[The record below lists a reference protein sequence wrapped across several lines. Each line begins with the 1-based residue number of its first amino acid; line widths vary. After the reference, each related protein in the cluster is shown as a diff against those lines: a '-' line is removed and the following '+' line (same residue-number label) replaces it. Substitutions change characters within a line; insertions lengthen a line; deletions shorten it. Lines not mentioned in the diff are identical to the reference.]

1 MSTHLFFIGKGGVGK
16 STVSSLTGIKLSS
29 EKKVLLVSLDPAHN
43 LSDIFNN
50 SFSDNPKLVSNN
62 LSVIEVNVKKRIKQY
77 LQNIEND
84 LVKSNASLS
93 SFNLLNEFEIIKY
106 SPGIEEYGILLAY
119 SDIIKKYELFDTI
132 IFDMPPTALTL
143 KFFNLPRLS
152 SLWIDKLIDLR
163 NRIKVKKEIV
173 SRIKFGKMEI
183 EKDKILDKLNT
194 QKIFYQFILERL
206 KDFNT
211 EINLVVNP
219 DKLSLSE
226 GEKIITELKTIEFN
240 IKKIILNKATIQQVK
255 LDTFIEIPEIIIPK
269 TEDQLIGI
277 ENLKKFNLRLL

>member
-50 SFSDNPKLVSNN
+50 SFSDNPKVVSNN
-62 LSVIEVNVKKRIKQY
+62 LSVIEVNVKNRIKQY
-77 LQNIEND
+77 LKNIEND
-84 LVKSNASLS
+84 LVKSNAGLS

-119 SDIIKKYELFDTI
+119 SDIVKKYEIFDTI

-152 SLWIDKLIDLR
+152 LLWINKLIDLR

-194 QKIFYQFILERL
+194 QKIFYQSILERL

-226 GEKIITELKTIEFN
+226 GEKIITELKAIEFN
-240 IKKIILNKATIQQVK
+240 VKKIILNKATSQHIK
-255 LDTFIEIPEIIIPK
+255 IDTFTEIPQIIIPK

-277 ENLKKFNLRLL
+277 ENLKKFNLLLL